1 MPIGYSSNGFEGEGS
16 HRFTRR
22 SGLEGTVD
30 GLRGGSRD
38 IPDWGGYSATWDL
51 GDRAGGSSVT
61 TRGGVLD
68 LNRPP
73 RCLLKGSDSYSDPKK
88 SETVSLLQGRLEG

>member
-1 MPIGYSSNGFEGEGS
+1 MQIGYSSNGFEGEGS

-38 IPDWGGYSATWDL
+38 IPGGGDTQQPEIL
-51 GDRAGGSSVT
+51 GIG
-61 TRGGVLD
+61 
-68 LNRPP
+68 
-73 RCLLKGSDSYSDPKK
+73 
-88 SETVSLLQGRLEG
+88 